1 MARLTKADRRKA
13 ALKGWRKRTRT
24 APKRRNASKAS
35 TSTASRTRTAT
46 STKATTAG
54 NKTSTS
60 TGGASTSGGNVS
72 ITVKHNPAWE
82 ATWHGHTAS
91 FPTARAAQNWKSALQ
106 RAWREDPDL
115 AERAA
120 YAGKDYRKVIKQGMK
135 RNPPKGF
142 IPCRAVKITRNR
154 GGGVEVRIKRR

>member
-13 ALKGWRKRTRT
+13 ALKGWRKRARS
-24 APKRRNASKAS
+24 APKRRRNAPEKGS

-72 ITVKHNPAWE
+72 ITVKHNPA
-82 ATWHGHTAS
+82 
-91 FPTARAAQNWKSALQ
+91 R
-106 RAWREDPDL
+106 
-115 AERAA
+115 
-120 YAGKDYRKVIKQGMK
+120 
-135 RNPPKGF
+135 RNAPKGF

>member
-13 ALKGWRKRTRT
+13 ALKGWPRLAKLM
-24 APKRRNASKAS
+24 S
-35 TSTASRTRTAT
+35 SR
-46 STKATTAG
+46 
-54 NKTSTS
+54 
-60 TGGASTSGGNVS
+60 
-72 ITVKHNPAWE
+72 E
-82 ATWHGHTAS
+82 DFETWHGHTAS